1 MSNAQAAQALQAI
14 PQTLPSQE
22 RAGGIGY
29 MPVLD
34 GLRALSVLMILGFH
48 KLGPLTE
55 KISKLV
61 NGWISVD
68 LFFLVSGFLITSIL
82 LKEQDKKGSFSLK
95 NFYIR
100 RWLRLCP
107 AYYVFLGIMFVW
119 MLFRGQHDF
128 PAYLIAG
135 AYLTNMDSVFAWGL
149 LSPASGLLHTW
160 TLGVEEQ
167 FYLLWPSFLRISGRK
182 ALGFCL
188 SVCAIVYIWRLV
200 LVATGASWVRVYVGF
215 DTRIDSIM
223 FGVAT
228 CLLWRQ
234 SALRE
239 KFTSYLSKSSVQVSI
254 AGILLLFC
262 HWLKHPG
269 CGVRVEELLLWGV
282 KMPIVLV
289 LICLL
294 IVSLLANPSTL
305 LGKVLSSKPLTWIGK
320 LSYSI
325 YLWHVVVSFPVVNS
339 MIETWC
345 FHRKYIVEIANY
357 ASCIGMASLSYYLIE
372 QPFLKIKTKY
382 S

>member
-1 MSNAQAAQALQAI
+1 MSS
-14 PQTLPSQE
+14 TLTIESPKVQNSPTQE
-22 RAGGIGY
+22 RGGGIGY

-119 MLFRGQHDF
+119 MLFRGQHDYA
-128 PAYLIAG
+128 AYLVAG

-149 LSPASGLLHTW
+149 LPPASGLLHTW

-167 FYLLWPSFLRISGRK
+167 FYLLWPSCLRITGKK
-182 ALGFCL
+182 ALSFAL
-188 SVCAIVYIWRLV
+188 SVCAVVYVWRLW
-200 LVATGASWVRVYVGF
+200 LVATGASWVRIYVGF

-234 SALRE
+234 AALRE
-239 KFTSYLSKSSVQVSI
+239 KFTPLLSKSSVQVVLAST
-254 AGILLLFC
+254 LLLFC
-262 HWLKHPG
+262 HWLQHPG
-269 CGVRVEELLLWGV
+269 CGVRYEELLLWGV

-294 IVSLLANPSTL
+294 MVSLLANSSTV
-305 LGKVLSSKPLTWIGK
+305 LGKILSSKVLTWIGR

-339 MIETWC
+339 MIGTLC
-345 FHRKYIVEIANY
+345 FHRKYIVEIVNY
-357 ASCIGMASLSYYLIE
+357 AACLGMASLSFYFIE